1 MTGTKLMSSFNF
13 LPEAQ
18 SLQDEMVVLRRDLH
32 AHPELGFQERRTAR
46 LVAEHLHAAGLE
58 VREGLADTGVLGRL
72 EGAQAGR
79 TVWLR
84 FDMDALPVTE
94 ETGAPYASQ
103 NPGVMH
109 ACAHDGHV
117 AIGLTLARLLARHR
131 GDLHGRVVFAFQP
144 AEEGQG
150 GAERMIADGAL
161 EPRPDLA
168 LVLHLWNPLPLGQAA
183 ISPGPVMA
191 AADLVRITVRGK
203 GGHGAF
209 PHQTVDPIVAA
220 AQIVTALQTVVSRNV
235 DPLATAVL
243 TMGTIHG
250 GTAFNV
256 IADEVELTGTVRTFA
271 ATVRE
276 QILQRLVAIAQG
288 TAAALGATAEVAI
301 KPISPAVVN
310 NPAATRLVHEAAAAI
325 LGEAHVL
332 DAYQTMGAE
341 DAALFLQAV
350 PGCYFFLGSANPE
363 RGLAAPHH
371 SPRFDFD
378 EAALPL
384 GVAILAETVARY
396 LA

>member
-1 MTGTKLMSSFNF
+1 MINS

-18 SLQDEMVVLRRDLH
+18 ALQEELVSLRRDLH
-32 AHPELGFQERRTAR
+32 AQPELGFQERRTAR
-46 LVAEHLHAAGLE
+46 LVAEYMRAAGLE
-58 VREGLADTGVLGRL
+58 VREGLADTGVLGTL
-72 EGAQAGR
+72 QGAQPGR
-79 TVWLR
+79 TILLR

-117 AIGLTLARLLARHR
+117 AIGLTLAKLLARHV
-131 GDLHGRVVFAFQP
+131 GDLHGGVVFAFQP

-161 EPRPDLA
+161 EPKPDLA
-168 LVLHLWNPLPLGQAA
+168 LVLHLWNPLPLGRVA

-191 AADLVRITVRGK
+191 AADLVRITVRGR

-243 TMGTIHG
+243 TIGTIHG
-250 GTAFNV
+250 GTAFNI

-271 ATVRE
+271 TAVRE
-276 QILQRLVAIAQG
+276 QVLPRLVAIAQG

-310 NPAATRLVHEAAAAI
+310 DAAATSLVHAAAAAI
-325 LGEAHVL
+325 LGEANVL
-332 DAYQTMGAE
+332 DAYQTMGSE

-350 PGCYFFLGSANPE
+350 PGCYFFLGSANAA
-363 RGLAAPHH
+363 RGLDAPHH

-384 GVAILAETVARY
+384 GVALLAEAVVRY

>member
-1 MTGTKLMSSFNF
+1 MTINF
-13 LPEAQ
+13 FQEAQ
-18 SLQDEMVVLRRDLH
+18 ALQDELVVLRRDLH
-32 AHPELGFQERRTAR
+32 AHPELGFQEKRTAR
-46 LVAEHLHAAGLE
+46 LVAEHLRAAGLE
-58 VREGLADTGVLGRL
+58 VREGLAGTGVLGRL
-72 EGAQAGR
+72 NGAQAGR

-84 FDMDALPVTE
+84 FDMDALPVSE
-94 ETGAPYASQ
+94 ETGAPYASL

-117 AIGLTLARLLARHR
+117 AIGLTLAKLLARHR
-131 GDLHGRVVFAFQP
+131 REMHGNVVFAFQP

-150 GAERMIADGAL
+150 GAARLIADGAL
-161 EPRPDLA
+161 EPKPDLA

-183 ISPGPVMA
+183 VSPGPVMA
-191 AADLVRITVRGK
+191 AADLVRIIVRGK
-203 GGHGAF
+203 GGHGAL

-235 DPLATAVL
+235 DPLETAVV
-243 TMGTIHG
+243 TMGMIHG

-256 IADEVELTGTVRTFA
+256 IAAEVELTGTVRTFA
-271 ATVRE
+271 AAVRE
-276 QILQRLVAIAQG
+276 RVLQRLTEIAQG

-310 NPAATRLVHEAAAAI
+310 DPAATRLVQEAAAAI
-325 LGEAHVL
+325 LGPANVL
-332 DAYQTMGAE
+332 DTYQTMGSE

-350 PGCYFFLGSANPE
+350 PGCYFFLGSSNPA

-384 GVAILAETVARY
+384 GVAVLAEAVARY

>member
-1 MTGTKLMSSFNF
+1 MMSNFNF

-18 SLQDEMVVLRRDLH
+18 ALREELVSLRRDLH

-46 LVAEHLHAAGLE
+46 LVAEHLRAAGLA

-72 EGAQAGR
+72 NGAQPGR
-79 TVWLR
+79 TIMLR
-84 FDMDALPVTE
+84 FDMDALPVSE

-103 NPGVMH
+103 SPGMMH

-117 AIGLTLARLLARHR
+117 AIGLTLAKLLARHS
-131 GDLHGRVVFAFQP
+131 GELHGSVVFAFQP

-161 EPRPDLA
+161 KPKPDLA

-191 AADLVRITVRGK
+191 AADLVRIRVRGK

-209 PHQTVDPIVAA
+209 PHQTVDPIVTA

-250 GTAFNV
+250 GTAFNI

-271 ATVRE
+271 AAVRE
-276 QILQRLVAIAQG
+276 QVLSRLVAIAQG

-310 NPAATRLVHEAAAAI
+310 DLAATRLVHEAAAAI
-325 LGEAHVL
+325 LGEAQVL

-341 DAALFLQAV
+341 DAAFFLQAV

-363 RGLAAPHH
+363 RGLDAPHH

-378 EAALPL
+378 EAVLPL
-384 GVAILAETVARY
+384 GVAILAEAVARY

>member
-1 MTGTKLMSSFNF
+1 MTINF
-13 LPEAQ
+13 FQEAQ
-18 SLQDEMVVLRRDLH
+18 ALQDELVSLRRDLH
-32 AHPELGFQERRTAR
+32 AHPELGFQEKRTAR
-46 LVAEHLHAAGLE
+46 LVAEHLRAAGLV
-58 VREGLADTGVLGRL
+58 VREGLAGTGVLGRL
-72 EGAQAGR
+72 EGAQPGR

-117 AIGLTLARLLARHR
+117 AIGLTLAKLLARHSGALR
-131 GDLHGRVVFAFQP
+131 GSVVFAFQP

-150 GAERMIADGAL
+150 GAERLIADGAL

-183 ISPGPVMA
+183 VSPGPVMA
-191 AADLVRITVRGK
+191 AADLVRLLVRGK
-203 GGHGAF
+203 GGHGAL

-220 AQIVTALQTVVSRNV
+220 AQIITALQTVVSRNV
-235 DPLATAVL
+235 DPLATAVV
-243 TMGTIHG
+243 TIGAIHG

-256 IADEVELTGTVRTFA
+256 IADQVELTGTVRTFSA
-271 ATVRE
+271 AVRE
-276 QILQRLVAIAQG
+276 QVLQRLAAIAQG

-310 NPAATRLVHEAAAAI
+310 DPAATRLMQEAAAAI
-325 LGEAHVL
+325 LGETNVL
-332 DAYQTMGAE
+332 DAYQTMGSE

-350 PGCYFFLGSANPE
+350 PGCYFFLGSANHE
-363 RGLAAPHH
+363 RGLDAPHH

-384 GVAILAETVARY
+384 GVAILAEAVVRY

>member
-1 MTGTKLMSSFNF
+1 MTINF
-13 LPEAQ
+13 FQEAQ
-18 SLQDEMVVLRRDLH
+18 ALQDELVALRRDLH

-46 LVAEHLHAAGLE
+46 LVAEHLRAAGL
-58 VREGLADTGVLGRL
+58 VVQEGLAGTGVLGRL
-72 EGAQAGR
+72 NGAQAGR

-94 ETGAPYASQ
+94 ETGAPYASL

-117 AIGLTLARLLARHR
+117 AIGLTLAKLLARHR
-131 GDLHGRVVFAFQP
+131 GALRGSVVFAFQP

-150 GAERMIADGAL
+150 GAARLIADGAL

-191 AADLVRITVRGK
+191 AADLVRILVRGK
-203 GGHGAF
+203 GGHGAL

-235 DPLATAVL
+235 DPLETAVL

-256 IADEVELTGTVRTFA
+256 IADQVELTGTVRTFSA
-271 ATVRE
+271 AVRE
-276 QILQRLVAIAQG
+276 QVLQRLAAIAQG

-310 NPAATRLVHEAAAAI
+310 DPAATRLVHEATAAI
-325 LGEAHVL
+325 LGEANVL
-332 DAYQTMGAE
+332 DTYQTMGSE

-350 PGCYFFLGSANPE
+350 PGCYFFLGSANPA
-363 RGLAAPHH
+363 RGLAEPHH

-384 GVAILAETVARY
+384 GVALLAEAVARY

>member
-1 MTGTKLMSSFNF
+1 M
-13 LPEAQ
+13 A
-18 SLQDEMVVLRRDLH
+18 LRRDLH

-46 LVAEHLHAAGLE
+46 LVAEHLRAAGLA
-58 VREGLADTGVLGRL
+58 VREGLAGTGVLGRL
-72 EGAQAGR
+72 EGAPPGR
-79 TVWLR
+79 MILLR

-117 AIGLTLARLLARHR
+117 AIGLTLAKLLARHI
-131 GDLHGRVVFAFQP
+131 GDLRGNVVFAFQP

-150 GAERMIADGAL
+150 GAARLIADGAL

-191 AADLVRITVRGK
+191 AGDLVRILVRGK

-235 DPLATAVL
+235 DPLETAVL
-243 TMGTIHG
+243 TMGMIHG

-276 QILQRLVAIAQG
+276 QVLQRLVAIAQG

-310 NPAATRLVHEAAAAI
+310 DSAATRLVHAAAAAI
-325 LGEAHVL
+325 LGEANLL
-332 DAYQTMGAE
+332 DTYQTMGSE

-363 RGLAAPHH
+363 RGLDAPHH

-378 EAALPL
+378 EAVLPL
-384 GVAILAETVARY
+384 GVAILAEAVARY

>member
-1 MTGTKLMSSFNF
+1 MTINF

-18 SLQDEMVVLRRDLH
+18 ALQEELVTLRRDLH

-46 LVAEHLHAAGLE
+46 LVAEHLRAAGLE

-72 EGAQAGR
+72 NGAQPGR
-79 TVWLR
+79 TILLR

-117 AIGLTLARLLARHR
+117 AIGLTLAKLLARHR
-131 GDLHGRVVFAFQP
+131 SDLHGSVVFAFQP

-150 GAERMIADGAL
+150 GAARLIADGAL
-161 EPRPDLA
+161 QPRPDLA

-191 AADLVRITVRGK
+191 AADLVRIGVRGK

-243 TMGTIHG
+243 TIGTIHG

-256 IADEVELTGTVRTFA
+256 IADEVELRGTVRTFA
-271 ATVRE
+271 AAVRE
-276 QILQRLVAIAQG
+276 QVLQRLTAIAQG

-301 KPISPAVVN
+301 KPISPAVVSDA
-310 NPAATRLVHEAAAAI
+310 AATRLVHAAAAAI
-325 LGEAHVL
+325 LGEANVL
-332 DAYQTMGAE
+332 DAYQTMGSE

-350 PGCYFFLGSANPE
+350 PGCYFFLGSANHE
-363 RGLAAPHH
+363 RGLDAPHH
-371 SPRFDFD
+371 SARFDFD

-384 GVAILAETVARY
+384 GVAILAEAVARY

>member
-1 MTGTKLMSSFNF
+1 
-13 LPEAQ
+13 
-18 SLQDEMVVLRRDLH
+18 
-32 AHPELGFQERRTAR
+32 
-46 LVAEHLHAAGLE
+46 
-58 VREGLADTGVLGRL
+58 
-72 EGAQAGR
+72 
-79 TVWLR
+79 
-84 FDMDALPVTE
+84 MDALPVSE
-94 ETGAPYASQ
+94 ETGAPYASL

-117 AIGLTLARLLARHR
+117 AIGLTLAKLLAQHR
-131 GDLHGRVVFAFQP
+131 REMRGNVVFAFQP

-150 GAERMIADGAL
+150 GAARLIADGAL

-183 ISPGPVMA
+183 VSPGPVMA

-203 GGHGAF
+203 GGHGAL
-209 PHQTVDPIVAA
+209 PHQTVDPVVAA

-235 DPLATAVL
+235 DPLETAVL

-256 IADEVELTGTVRTFA
+256 IADQVELTGTVRTFA

-276 QILQRLVAIAQG
+276 QVLQRLAAIAQG

-310 NPAATRLVHEAAAAI
+310 DPAATRLVQEAAAAV
-325 LGEAHVL
+325 LGEANVL
-332 DAYQTMGAE
+332 DTYQTMGSE

-350 PGCYFFLGSANPE
+350 PGCYFFLGSANHE
-363 RGLAAPHH
+363 RGLDAPHH

-384 GVAILAETVARY
+384 GVAILAEAVARY